1 MDGGG
6 GGNVDKWAHARDVS
20 KEVKERKVVM
30 DWIKEGGRRC
40 QVLSWF

>member
-6 GGNVDKWAHARDVS
+6 GGNVDKWAHARDIS
-20 KEVKERKVVM
+20 KEVKVRRVVM
-30 DWIKEGGRRC
+30 DRTNEGGRRC